1 MAFLQSRRV
10 TSKEE
15 EKEISFFSK
24 ALKREL
30 YFSSKEEAYAFDD
43 LCTPVGAA
51 FATYSPAPICGCIAV
66 SALNMRN
73 YHVAMLQA
81 DDDVM
86 DTLNGYGSREDLEG
100 NLGNPAFEERTNKIK
115 IE

>member
-1 MAFLQSRRV
+1 VGKEKIFLQQ
-10 TSKEE
+10 EGD
-15 EKEISFFSK
+15 F
-24 ALKREL
+24 
-30 YFSSKEEAYAFDD
+30 
-43 LCTPVGAA
+43 C
-51 FATYSPAPICGCIAV
+51 SPEHAV

-73 YHVAMLQA
+73 YDVAMLQA

-100 NLGNPAFEERTNKIK
+100 ILGNPAFEERTNKIK